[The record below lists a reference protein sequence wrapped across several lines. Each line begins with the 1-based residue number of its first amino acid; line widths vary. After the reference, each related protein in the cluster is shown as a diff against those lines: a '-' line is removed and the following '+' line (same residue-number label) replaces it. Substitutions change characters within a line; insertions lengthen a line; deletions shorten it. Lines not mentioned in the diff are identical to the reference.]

1 MICNNIQGV
10 TSDPYNWRNNQV
22 HVWNSSFINQT
33 TQAVGEDNA
42 DAMVLTVSPNRN
54 ASLIGAGPAGAPLQ
68 PEFGNVDFRVYNV
81 DFANRAVSTGQWRV
95 FHWV

>member
-1 MICNNIQGV
+1 MQGV
-10 TSDPYNWRNNQV
+10 TSDPYDWRSNQV
-22 HVWNSSFINQT
+22 YVWNSSFINQT